1 MKTELDNTLDIFL
14 KKEEKENKD
23 DKRNENVYIVDTQN
37 EILERINKKILTE
50 DGKELLY
57 D

>member
-23 DKRNENVYIVDTQN
+23 EKRNENVYIVDTQN